1 MASFNTPNIQL
12 GEQGYFYE
20 VNGCKY
26 TGTFPYEWATNHL
39 PNPVCEEYGSGPK
52 DCANCS
58 DKGTIN
64 DVFVGYCFNC
74 LNDIYNG
81 EHAEKRNGVYY
92 AEEATDEEL
101 WEACPYM
108 RGIYR
113 AQIGDKKYEYE
124 DLELSDEDEEQQ
136 EKVHRK
142 PEYVSNEVANINFMA
157 FMASIRPENCDEDNE
172 DNEDNEDDDN
182 NEDENYLAKQQEEDD
197 LRRQQEQED
206 EDYYYEQYRENDDYA
221 DYYDCDYDEPYSCE
235 YPITRRELASIPADM
250 RAVFDPEY
258 QSALANFRAAARGI

>member
-20 VNGCKY
+20 VNGYKY
-26 TGTFPYEWATNHL
+26 TGTFPYEWAINHL
-39 PNPVCEEYGSGPK
+39 PSPVCKEYGSGPK
-52 DCANCS
+52 DCANCR

-74 LNDIYNG
+74 LDEIYNG

-92 AEEATDEEL
+92 AENATDEEL

-108 RGIYR
+108 QGIYR
-113 AQIGDKKYEYE
+113 AQIGDKKYEYGCDNVSSE

-136 EKVHRK
+136 EKVYRK
-142 PEYVSNEVANINFMA
+142 PEYVSNEIANINFME
-157 FMASIRPENCDEDNE
+157 FMASLRPQNSDEDNE
-172 DNEDNEDDDN
+172 D
-182 NEDENYLAKQQEEDD
+182 DENYLAKQQEEND
-197 LRRQQEQED
+197 LRRQQDQED
-206 EDYYYEQYRENDDYA
+206 EDYYYEQYRENDSYA